1 MTEKDKEINELRRE
15 NDRLNKTNTV
25 LLNAL
30 VEIINEYNAMLK
42 TLSEHST
49 RIKQAVNRLNRPN
62 NARNS

>member
-30 VEIINEYNAMLK
+30 TSLIGEYNKMLAAISK
-42 TLSEHST
+42 HSAT
-49 RIKQAVNRLNRPN
+49 IKDIVDGLK
-62 NARNS
+62 

>member
-15 NDRLNKTNTV
+15 NDRLNKTNAV

-42 TLSEHST
+42 ALSDHSIK
-49 RIKQAVNRLNRPN
+49 IKQVINVLNRPN